1 MYRARSHSGFTLVEI
16 LAVVVILG
24 IASAMVIPQIASR
37 DDLKVAAAARVLMA
51 DLMYAQNR
59 AISLQQ
65 VHYVSFSGQSYTVQ
79 TKPSGSTTLST
90 ITHPITKTTYTSTFG
105 TSDGLKDVTLNT
117 VNFGSGK
124 TILAFDEMGIPYACS
139 ANGASPTALVGTE
152 TLVLR
157 NATNTLTMTI
167 AIERDTGELRIQ

>member
-1 MYRARSHSGFTLVEI
+1 MRRVSFHSGFTLVEI

-65 VHYVSFSGQSYTVQ
+65 YHYVSFSGQSYTIQ
-79 TKPSGSTTLST
+79 TKPGATLST
-90 ITHPITKTTYTSTFG
+90 IAHPITKSTYTSTFG
-105 TSDGLKDVTLNT
+105 TSDGLKDVTLNA
-117 VNFGSGK
+117 VDFGSGK

-139 ANGASPTALVGTE
+139 ANGATPTALAGTA

-157 NATNTLTMTI
+157 NSTNTLTMTI